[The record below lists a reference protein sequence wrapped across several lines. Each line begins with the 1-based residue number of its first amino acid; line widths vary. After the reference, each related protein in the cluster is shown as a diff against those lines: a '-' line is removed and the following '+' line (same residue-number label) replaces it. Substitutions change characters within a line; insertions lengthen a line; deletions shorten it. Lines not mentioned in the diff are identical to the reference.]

1 MEGKVSAPGQ
11 SLRRT
16 ESRVQELT
24 RHVCHGHGAA
34 PQAASRPGPAVCGP
48 VTVALIIGDSDAT
61 HDGAGP
67 WARPEQAQLANDSD
81 TPVLV

>member
-1 MEGKVSAPGQ
+1 M
-11 SLRRT
+11 
-16 ESRVQELT
+16 QELT

-48 VTVALIIGDSDAT
+48 VTVALMTPADAT
-61 HDGAGP
+61 HHPASESDGAGP
-67 WARPEQAQLANDSD
+67 RARPEQAQIANDSD